1 VTQEKDIQVYKILEQ
16 YNSGTITIEEA
27 IEVFQEMETSID
39 KKVADRVRRTLC
51 EYHNEEVT
59 KNLPQTD

>member
-1 VTQEKDIQVYKILEQ
+1 
-16 YNSGTITIEEA
+16 
-27 IEVFQEMETSID
+27 METSID

-51 EYHNEEVT
+51 EYHNEEIT